1 MKRMKFVLAAVM
13 LIVILTACAI
23 PVMAYN
29 MDVDVNMNIAFSHLY
44 TGGLRCRY
52 DTGTIWPT
60 DDVSGQAEKS
70 VSAYSGDFVWLSAT
84 VKGVSGDIGFKYHS
98 EYCTDGDTW
107 VYSGWTN
114 DINNDDTAEYALYDF
129 QGYTIY
135 YH

>member
-1 MKRMKFVLAAVM
+1 MKHIKMALTAVA
-13 LIVILTACAI
+13 LIVVLIACSI

-29 MDVDVNMNIAFSHLY
+29 MSIDVNMNNAFSDLY
-44 TGGLRCRY
+44 SGGLRCRY
-52 DTGTIWPT
+52 DTGTNWPT

-70 VSAYSGDFVWLSAT
+70 VAAYSGDYVWLSAT
-84 VKGVSGDIGFKYHS
+84 VKGVSGYSGYEFNS
-98 EYCTDGDTW
+98 EYCTDGDSW

-114 DINNDDTAEYALYDF
+114 DINNDNTAENALYNF